1 MKFYSKR
8 VRFHS
13 KKFRQYTIRS
23 KTIEICWADKCR
35 TVNPRTAF
43 TRSPTDLDDD
53 AVFWIC
59 VADLNADYIDM
70 PFGRG
75 GPGTP
80 GMPGSNSRT
89 KRMRTSFKHHQLRT
103 MKSYFA
109 INHNPDAKDLKQLS
123 QKTGLPKRVL
133 QVNGDLTFGSRDSQF
148 RVFSRRRLKRDVE
161 TGISSFPFR

>member
-1 MKFYSKR
+1 
-8 VRFHS
+8 
-13 KKFRQYTIRS
+13 
-23 KTIEICWADKCR
+23 
-35 TVNPRTAF
+35 
-43 TRSPTDLDDD
+43 
-53 AVFWIC
+53 
-59 VADLNADYIDM
+59 M

-133 QVNGDLTFGSRDSQF
+133 QVNGDRSTHTIRNSA
-148 RVFSRRRLKRDVE
+148 FSLNA
-161 TGISSFPFR
+161 S